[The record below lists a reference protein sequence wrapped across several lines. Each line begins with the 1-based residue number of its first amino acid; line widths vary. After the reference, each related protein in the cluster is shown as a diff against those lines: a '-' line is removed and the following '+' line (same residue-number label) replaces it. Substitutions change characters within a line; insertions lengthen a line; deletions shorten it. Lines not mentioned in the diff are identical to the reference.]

1 MLKGE
6 TIMDKKPQ
14 IATGVLDLI
23 IQCGKVAEK
32 RLEKATD
39 KEEYAFLLGHIN
51 LVAALT
57 SALLDAKL
65 YKKVVPVG
73 LDFNYDRVRA
83 AYKEAQEETT
93 NAHQI
98 SIEEFMEALQK
109 VVEAKQPKKTTPK
122 PKTTKKE

>member
-1 MLKGE
+1 MN
-6 TIMDKKPQ
+6 KKPQ

-65 YKKVVPVG
+65 YKKAVPVN
-73 LDFNYDRVRA
+73 LDFNYDRVRTTYTA
-83 AYKEAQEETT
+83 CKEAQEETT
-93 NAHQI
+93 DVHQI

>member
-1 MLKGE
+1 
-6 TIMDKKPQ
+6 MDKKPQ

-23 IQCGKVAEK
+23 IQCGNVAEK

-39 KEEYAFLLGHIN
+39 KEEYAFLLGHVN

-65 YKKVVPVG
+65 YKKAVPVN
-73 LDFNYDRVRA
+73 LDFNYDRVRTTYA
-83 AYKEAQEETT
+83 VYKEAQEETT
-93 NAHQI
+93 DAHQI

>member
-1 MLKGE
+1 
-6 TIMDKKPQ
+6 MDKKPQ

-83 AYKEAQEETT
+83 AHKETQEETT

>member
-1 MLKGE
+1 MNKN
-6 TIMDKKPQ
+6 PQ

-65 YKKVVPVG
+65 YKKPVPVN
-73 LDFNYDRVRA
+73 LDFNYARVRA
-83 AYKEAQEETT
+83 VYKEAKEETT
-93 NAHQI
+93 DVHQI

-109 VVEAKQPKKTTPK
+109 VVEAKQPKKTTPTPK

>member
-1 MLKGE
+1 
-6 TIMDKKPQ
+6 MDKKPQ

-73 LDFNYDRVRA
+73 LDFNYDRVRT
-83 AYKEAQEETT
+83 AYKEAQEEAQEETT